1 MSALVGFSVRGK
13 ESEMAPK
20 INRYHYLSGQLPPH
34 TGFKVLGSL
43 LGPHRHQLKNL
54 WGSIEQTEVSIAS
67 VFRRQYFKTSAL
79 LLLIL
84 PES

>member
-1 MSALVGFSVRGK
+1 
-13 ESEMAPK
+13 MAPK
-20 INRYHYLSGQLPPH
+20 NNNYYYLSGQLPPH

-67 VFRRQYFKTSAL
+67 FFRRQYFKTSAL